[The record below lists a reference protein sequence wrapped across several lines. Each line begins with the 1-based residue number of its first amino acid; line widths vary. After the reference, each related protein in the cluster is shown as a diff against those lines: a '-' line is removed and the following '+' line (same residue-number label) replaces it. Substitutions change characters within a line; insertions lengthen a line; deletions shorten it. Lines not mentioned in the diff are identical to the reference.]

1 MKGLIQD
8 NEYKLIVYKVSRPV
22 ETTNYLTLPSIH
34 GPGTENEV
42 QRIDGVQYTKDFV
55 VVQVNIKYSCSRKN
69 YFREIFMIV
78 FSILKNYIFGSC
90 KKISFLT

>member
-55 VVQVNIKYSCSRKN
+55 VVQVNIKYSK
-69 YFREIFMIV
+69 IV
-78 FSILKNYIFGSC
+78 E
-90 KKISFLT
+90 KKFLRNFHDCFKYDELFF

>member
-1 MKGLIQD
+1 MNFLTDMKGLIQD

-55 VVQVNIKYSCSRKN
+55 VVQVNIRCSK
-69 YFREIFMIV
+69 IV
-78 FSILKNYIFGSC
+78 EKKTFEKFS
-90 KKISFLT
+90 

>member
-34 GPGTENEV
+34 APGTENEV

-55 VVQVNIKYSCSRKN
+55 VVQVNINMLKYS
-69 YFREIFMIV
+69 
-78 FSILKNYIFGSC
+78 
-90 KKISFLT
+90 KKKS

>member
-1 MKGLIQD
+1 MNFLSDMKGLIQD

-34 GPGTENEV
+34 GPGTETEV

-55 VVQVNIKYSCSRKN
+55 VVQVNPKKN
-69 YFREIFMIV
+69 FK
-78 FSILKNYIFGSC
+78 S
-90 KKISFLT
+90 KKIFIIFF